1 MEDLIRE
8 GIITAV
14 MDLSLHEL
22 TAEYFGGYGYSRGAQ
37 NRLCAAA
44 EMGDTGPRLP
54 GGIDFSCLRTDGLF
68 L

>member
-44 EMGDTGPRLP
+44 EMGIPALVCP
-54 GGIDFSCLRTDGLF
+54 GE
-68 L
+68 